1 MWGRPWALVAWCIVA
16 RVTQKFLE
24 LGWQAKW
31 VRRGAL
37 NKARITRR
45 GSRLPYEL
53 VSTVKRSGRAMVA
66 TQRRTYSRASLLYF
80 CVWSSACACARGCDC
95 HRLSAAAS
103 LTSHRSLFCQRA
115 LHSHV
120 PATRRARDRITA
132 SRLLLSQPV
141 PHARPATLSRYAVLS
156 A

>member
-1 MWGRPWALVAWCIVA
+1 
-16 RVTQKFLE
+16 
-24 LGWQAKW
+24 
-31 VRRGAL
+31 
-37 NKARITRR
+37 
-45 GSRLPYEL
+45 
-53 VSTVKRSGRAMVA
+53 MVA

-80 CVWSSACACARGCDC
+80 CVWSSVCAGAHGCGC

-132 SRLLLSQPV
+132 ARLLLSQPV
-141 PHARPATLSRYAVLS
+141 PHARPATLSRYAMLS